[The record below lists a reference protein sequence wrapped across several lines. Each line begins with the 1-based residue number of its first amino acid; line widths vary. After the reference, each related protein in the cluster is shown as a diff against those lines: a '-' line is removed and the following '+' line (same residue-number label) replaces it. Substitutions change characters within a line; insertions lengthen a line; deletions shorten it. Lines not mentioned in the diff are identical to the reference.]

1 MRKPILISLAAA
13 LLSAV
18 AFAPAFA
25 ADDAAPA
32 MPAAGQPAPTFTLP
46 SQDGTPIS
54 LKSLHG
60 KWVVLYFYP
69 RDMTTGCT
77 IEAHKFQDSLPQF
90 EAKHA
95 VVLGVSVDSKEMHQ
109 QFCTKDSLTFRLLSD
124 TDHKV
129 VSAYGSLN
137 GPQRRQHG
145 QPQHLPDQ
153 SQGQDREGVDQ
164 GEPGGE
170 RLGGACRPSR
180 QGEHDQSRRVGPGRA
195 QTQKSPAIGRAFLL
209 ALN

>member
-1 MRKPILISLAAA
+1 VRKPILFALAAA
-13 LLSAV
+13 VLAAV
-18 AFAPAFA
+18 ASLPAIA
-25 ADDAAPA
+25 ADDAAAP
-32 MPAAGQPAPTFTLP
+32 MPAEGQAAPTFTLP

-77 IEAHKFQDSLPQF
+77 VEAHKFQDSLPQF

-129 VSAYGSLN
+129 VSAYGSLGGRN
-137 GPQRRQHG
+137 GVFMANRNTFLINPKG
-145 QPQHLPDQ
+145 KIVKVWTKVNPTESASEVLAVLPDKGN
-153 SQGQDREGVDQ
+153 SIKAAE
-164 GEPGGE
+164 
-170 RLGGACRPSR
+170 
-180 QGEHDQSRRVGPGRA
+180 
-195 QTQKSPAIGRAFLL
+195 
-209 ALN
+209 

>member
-1 MRKPILISLAAA
+1 MRKSTLFVFAAA
-13 LLSAV
+13 LLAAV
-18 AFAPAFA
+18 ASLPAIA

-32 MPAAGQPAPTFTLP
+32 MPTVGQNAPTFTLP

-77 IEAHKFQDSLPQF
+77 IEAHKFQDSLAQF

-124 TDHKV
+124 TDHTV
-129 VSAYGSLN
+129 VSAYGSLASHN
-137 GPQRRQHG
+137 GVNMANRNTFLINPKG
-145 QPQHLPDQ
+145 KIVKVWTKVNPAESASEVLAVLPDKGN
-153 SQGQDREGVDQ
+153 SIKAAE
-164 GEPGGE
+164 
-170 RLGGACRPSR
+170 
-180 QGEHDQSRRVGPGRA
+180 
-195 QTQKSPAIGRAFLL
+195 
-209 ALN
+209 